1 MKNKKLLLMGL
12 MLFAGAQKAFA
23 SSREVNPGKVPC
35 CACLYKASYKL
46 RTAFSCRYSAW
57 DLYYAIQTEDYDRLE
72 GLLKRTNIQSP
83 AVQRLVFTAIANNDE
98 RALGMLLD
106 AGVDVN
112 YTDAKNQMPPLTYA
126 VYYKPASVN
135 ILTYTGHAPSGNNGI
150 VNFLLGRDGID
161 VNKLDGQ
168 RRSAL
173 NMAMGPRLK
182 YWDTAVL
189 LLQAGINPNHSPGAG
204 GSNLEDAVDSGNQE
218 LVKELIDRGFDLP
231 GNGYTAL
238 RSAVRSNN
246 TALVVEITKAARDN
260 GDATLKVNLT
270 EAQLHGLLFEAVS
283 NNNPQIFGSLS
294 ASFVEINIDYNYRDR
309 DGNSFLDRA
318 FNAYSYDGPLLSG
331 TNSLPMI
338 QMLLGYGADRV
349 KSETRVLLYELLFK
363 AVTDN
368 NLEQLQV
375 FAGAFGREL
384 LVDYNYQ
391 VCDGNT
397 MLHKAFRAY
406 SPDGTFLSGTNTLPM
421 IQALIAYGANPN
433 ITNRAGETPMD
444 LAGTNQNVRTRLAAA
459 VAQALVAE

>member
-294 ASFVEINIDYNYRDR
+294 ASFVEMAIDYNYQQGRSRD
-309 DGNSFLDRA
+309 
-318 FNAYSYDGPLLSG
+318 
-331 TNSLPMI
+331 
-338 QMLLGYGADRV
+338 
-349 KSETRVLLYELLFK
+349 
-363 AVTDN
+363 
-368 NLEQLQV
+368 
-375 FAGAFGREL
+375 
-384 LVDYNYQ
+384 
-391 VCDGNT
+391 T
-397 MLHKAFRAY
+397 MLHKAVRAY
-406 SPDGTFLSGTNTLPM
+406 SPDGRFLSGTNTLPM
-421 IQALIAYGANPN
+421 INMLLGYGANPN
-433 ITNRAGETPMD
+433 ITNRARRTPMD
-444 LAGTNQNVRTRLAAA
+444 LAGENQNVRTRLAAA
-459 VAQALVAE
+459 AAQALVAE